1 VIDGVNAPEA
11 ETGSYAPVAVNPGRV
26 LRAIARIGYTPQ
38 SAICD
43 IVDNSVAAEARRVA
57 VHLER
62 EPDIAENRRNSAA
75 RYIIADDG
83 WGMDTGELIA
93 ALGLGVDRDYGQGSL
108 SKYGL
113 GLKSAGLSQ
122 GDRLEIVSSKGDGTW
137 HKVILDL
144 PHIESVGRLECQIV
158 VPSELD
164 YQRLEELQPNTDHGT
179 IVTIEKIHKK
189 NHPSI
194 RRTRNALQQ
203 MLGVIYLYF
212 LQDQTSGL
220 TLFLDGEEVQPF
232 DPLFMTE
239 AQQGGDID
247 DRTWD
252 GKSVGWLE
260 KPKPI
265 TLDAETA
272 AQITFEATQLVHPP
286 AFENPAE
293 IRSRYMI
300 SGRDYGFYVY
310 RNNRLIR
317 WAERFE
323 GIIPTDQDYYAFR
336 GRLLMDDSV
345 DDILNV
351 DVKKSEVLLSEEAE
365 AALSEAVYEARRKSG
380 RAWRNAA
387 ALLRKKANED
397 PVSKANEALAEVQ
410 FPDILPTDPDDEHT
424 EEVRRQRERKE
435 AISRPLS
442 ETEKD
447 QARREGSRIVL
458 VDYLDDNAL
467 WERAYDSS
475 LGTIVRLNRSH
486 RFTRLFYDRFGEDAD
501 VVLLMHALFLSLAVA
516 ESGAIRNLQNF
527 DDEQLERIFQRYRDQ
542 ASAAV
547 YKVTDDALEQ
557 RFA

>member
-1 VIDGVNAPEA
+1 MSTSQN
-11 ETGSYAPVAVNPGRV
+11 ETGSFVDVDVNPGRV

-43 IVDNSVAAEARRVA
+43 IVDNSVAADAKRVA
-57 VHLER
+57 IRLER
-62 EPDIAENRRNSAA
+62 EPDVAENRRNSAA

-83 WGMDTGELIA
+83 WGMDTDELIA

-113 GLKSAGLSQ
+113 GLKSASLSQ
-122 GDRLEIVSSKGDGTW
+122 GDRLEIVSSPGGGMW
-137 HKVILDL
+137 HKVALDL
-144 PHIESVGRLECQIV
+144 PHIEAVGRLECQLLD
-158 VPSELD
+158 PSDLD
-164 YQRLEELQPNTDHGT
+164 HQRREELMPGIDHGT
-179 IVTIEKIHKK
+179 LVTIEKIHKK

-194 RRTRNALQQ
+194 RRTRGALQQ

-212 LQDQTSGL
+212 IQGQDAQL
-220 TLFLDGEEVQPF
+220 DLFCDGQEVQPF
-232 DPLFMTE
+232 DPLFVDE
-239 AQQGGDID
+239 AQAGGDID

-252 GKSVGWLE
+252 GTFVGWLE
-260 KPKPI
+260 KPKPVS
-265 TLDAETA
+265 LDAETGA
-272 AQITFEATQLVHPP
+272 YVTFEATQLVHPP
-286 AFENPAE
+286 AFQNPAE
-293 IRSRYMI
+293 IRAKYMI
-300 SGRDYGFYVY
+300 SNRDYGFYVY
-310 RNNRLIR
+310 RNKRLIR
-317 WAERFE
+317 WAERFD
-323 GIIPTDQDYYAFR
+323 GIIPTDQDYFAFR

-351 DVKKSEVLLSEEAE
+351 DVKKSEILLSEEAE
-365 AALSEAVYEARRKSG
+365 DALREAVYEARRKSA

-387 ALLRKKANED
+387 SILLKKANED
-397 PVSKANEALAEVQ
+397 PVSKANEALANVQ
-410 FPDILPTDPDDEHT
+410 FPDILPTDPDDEHS
-424 EEVRRQRERKE
+424 EEVRRERARKE
-435 AISRPLS
+435 AANRPLS
-442 ETEKD
+442 ESERE
-447 QARREGSRIVL
+447 QARREGSRVVL

-501 VVLLMHALFLSLAVA
+501 VVLLVHALFLSLAVA
-516 ESGAIRNLQNF
+516 ESGAIRNLQNV
-527 DDEQLERIFQRYRDQ
+527 DDELLERIFLRYRDQ